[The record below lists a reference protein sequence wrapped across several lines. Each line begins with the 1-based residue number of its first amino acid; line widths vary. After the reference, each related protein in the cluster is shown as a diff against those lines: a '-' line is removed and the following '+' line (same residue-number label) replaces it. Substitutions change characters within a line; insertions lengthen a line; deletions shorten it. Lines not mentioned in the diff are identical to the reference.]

1 MPEDYLTKPRVKLPG
16 FAFVLTSAHLDFQFL
31 KVRNNNE
38 ISGVLT
44 KAKGY
49 RVLMSF
55 LARDDFFGPWGN
67 FIHVP
72 LCSWIKRDKFKLHM
86 F

>member
-1 MPEDYLTKPRVKLPG
+1 MPEDCLTKPMVTLSG
-16 FAFVLTSAHLDFQFL
+16 LAFDLISAHLGFQFL
-31 KVRNNNE
+31 KVHNNNE

-49 RVLMSF
+49 RVLLSF

-67 FIHVP
+67 FYPCTVVFMDQA
-72 LCSWIKRDKFKLHM
+72 R
-86 F
+86 

>member
-31 KVRNNNE
+31 KVHNNNE

-67 FIHVP
+67 SYPCTVVFMDQA
-72 LCSWIKRDKFKLHM
+72 R
-86 F
+86 